1 MGKAHGTWAL
11 LHHQPGLDWP
21 SGDRRNSR
29 QKRTW
34 LQYAIRN
41 RKVPIPKK
49 MPFAICHLR
58 NCLAACRVLPACGT
72 HCHPPSGPPTSP
84 GGRGPALAM
93 PFPLMG
99 GCARCVYYSACEGPP
114 KKIDGPPRAFAKSR
128 TRPPTIRLFLPCF
141 LLIRFSGVSRQGEFK
156 NTMQMFLQK
165 VHVESFS
172 QNNISTSVLPQL
184 FLFHHGYGCCSA
196 MGVQKHYQKIR
207 VERFLQKT
215 RPKSQNRFFLRSFV

>member
-1 MGKAHGTWAL
+1 MARGRCCTTSRGSIGRLGTGGIA
-11 LHHQPGLDWP
+11 G
-21 SGDRRNSR
+21 RRGRGCN
-29 QKRTW
+29 T
-34 LQYAIRN
+34 QYAIG
-41 RKVPIPKK
+41 KCQYQKK
-49 MPFAICHLR
+49 CHLPFAQLPCGLPRIAGLWHPLPPAVGSPNIAGGQRSC
-58 NCLAACRVLPACGT
+58 ACYAIPLDGGLCSLRVLQRM
-72 HCHPPSGPPTSP
+72 
-84 GGRGPALAM
+84 RGAA
-93 PFPLMG
+93 
-99 GCARCVYYSACEGPP
+99 
-114 KKIDGPPRAFAKSR
+114 KKNRRTPPRAFAKSR